1 MCGIV
6 GASAKDNVVSFLI
19 EGLKRLEYRGY
30 DSVGIAL
37 HKEEKTEVYK
47 QKGRVMHL
55 SEKVEKFTS
64 TCGIGHTRWATHG
77 EPSDINSHPHVSG
90 KFTVVHN
97 GIIENYSELKTIL
110 QAKGYEFV
118 SQTDTE
124 VIAHLFTDLD
134 CGNIAKTMISVI
146 EKLKGSFALCV
157 INSDFPDV
165 IAICKKDSPLIV
177 GKAENG
183 IFLASDAP
191 ALAGYV
197 DSVYVMQDG
206 DMGLVFPD
214 RVEFFDK
221 DLKNLDKKFQKAEL
235 QASALELGG
244 FESFMMKEIHESPDA
259 INQTAQSLKLYGLS
273 QKDVEQIAKSR
284 KITVIGCGT
293 AYHAGLIGKAVIEK
307 YLRIPVMVEVAS
319 EYRYRN
325 PIIEKGE
332 TVIAVSQ
339 SGETADTIAAVKL
352 AKENG
357 AKIIT
362 ITNVNQSS
370 ITTFSDIVLYTK
382 AGPEIAVA
390 ATKSY
395 NSQLV
400 VFYYIAYA
408 LMQKQNEFF
417 QKIENVEKA
426 TENAIG
432 QKEKV
437 IEIARWLGKK
447 QNAFFLGRGKDYCS
461 ALEGSLKLKEITY
474 VHSEGCPAGELKHGT
489 LALIEKDTPVVA
501 IITEKDLAEK
511 TMNAL
516 HEVKARGAKVVLISS
531 YEEYLLAKEIDDGIK
546 IPEIEEDFAPII
558 SIISL
563 QMLAY
568 YISRAKGLDPDKPRN
583 LAKSVTVE

>member
-6 GASAKDNVVSFLI
+6 GASAGENITLFLL

-37 HKEEKTEVYK
+37 HKGEKTEIYK

-55 SEKVEKFTS
+55 SEKVENLVA

-97 GIIENYSELKTIL
+97 GIIENYRELKTIL
-110 QAKGYEFV
+110 KAKGYVFV
-118 SQTDTE
+118 SETDTE
-124 VIAHLFTDLD
+124 VIAHLFSDLD
-134 CGNIAKTMISVI
+134 CGNIAKTMILVT
-146 EKLKGSFALCV
+146 EKLQGSFALGV
-157 INSDFPDV
+157 ICADFPDV
-165 IAICKKDSPLIV
+165 MAICKKDSPLIV
-177 GKAENG
+177 GKGKSGNY
-183 IFLASDAP
+183 IASDAP
-191 ALAGYV
+191 ALAGYAE
-197 DSVYVMQDG
+197 SVYVMQDG
-206 DMGLVFPD
+206 DMALVFPD

-221 DLKNLDKKFQKAEL
+221 ELRNVEKRFQIAEL

-244 FESFMMKEIHESPDA
+244 FESFMMKEIHEIPNA
-259 INQTAQSLKLYGLS
+259 IRQTSDSLKQNGLS
-273 QKDVEQIAKSR
+273 EKDIKKITKSK

-293 AYHAGLIGKAVIEK
+293 AYHAGLIGKTVIEK
-307 YLRIPVMVEVAS
+307 YLRIPVSVEVAS

-352 AKENG
+352 AKEQG
-357 AKIIT
+357 ANVIT

-400 VFYYIAYA
+400 VFYYVAYA
-408 LMQKQNEFF
+408 LMQKQDEFF
-417 QKIENVEKA
+417 QKIEKVSKA

-447 QNAFFLGRGKDYCS
+447 QNAFFLGRGKDYCT

-516 HEVKARGAKVVLISS
+516 HEVKARGAKVVLVSS
-531 YEEYLLAKEIDDGIK
+531 FEEYLSASEIDDGIK
-546 IPEIEEDFAPII
+546 IPEAEEDFAPIL

-568 YISRAKGLDPDKPRN
+568 YISRARGLDPDKPRN